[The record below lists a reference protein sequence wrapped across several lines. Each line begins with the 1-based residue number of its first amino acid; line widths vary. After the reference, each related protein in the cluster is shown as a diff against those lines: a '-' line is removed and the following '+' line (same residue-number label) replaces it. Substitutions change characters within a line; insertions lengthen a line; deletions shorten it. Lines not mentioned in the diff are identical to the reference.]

1 MKKKDKYLNVHYSL
15 ILGAYWMI
23 FAVSSIFVVPLLRSR
38 GFSNLETGILISIR
52 SFSAIVISPI
62 IASFSDR
69 HPSFQLKYTL
79 MLLLTINIV
88 NTLIFQYGSPNY
100 LQTVFLFIILGA
112 TTNTM
117 PPLHSSLS
125 IKFLEAGRPV
135 IYSIG
140 RGVGSVSYAV
150 ICLLLGYLVGENHLS
165 VSLTLQIL
173 LDIFSLILLL
183 FFPRYTPV
191 AASGSAKSSPSA
203 PHSNWYL
210 LKNYPYFT
218 LFLISSVFIFVGY
231 SMCNSFMIDIIT
243 SRGGTNSDLGISC
256 FILGIVELP
265 TALLFPRLKVKLG
278 VKRLLRISAS
288 FALLKMIF
296 LYLSPNVLCIFLS
309 QTLQML
315 GNGMYWPAS
324 VHYVTETIDSA
335 DQVKGQAL
343 TTIASVNI
351 GAILGSSVSGKLL
364 CYYSIDSVIMFG
376 CICSFIGVI
385 FMYLAMSKKSS
396 H

>member
-1 MKKKDKYLNVHYSL
+1 
-15 ILGAYWMI
+15 
-23 FAVSSIFVVPLLRSR
+23 
-38 GFSNLETGILISIR
+38 
-52 SFSAIVISPI
+52 
-62 IASFSDR
+62 
-69 HPSFQLKYTL
+69 
-79 MLLLTINIV
+79 
-88 NTLIFQYGSPNY
+88 
-100 LQTVFLFIILGA
+100 
-112 TTNTM
+112 
-117 PPLHSSLS
+117 
-125 IKFLEAGRPV
+125 
-135 IYSIG
+135 
-140 RGVGSVSYAV
+140 
-150 ICLLLGYLVGENHLS
+150 
-165 VSLTLQIL
+165 
-173 LDIFSLILLL
+173 
-183 FFPRYTPV
+183 
-191 AASGSAKSSPSA
+191 
-203 PHSNWYL
+203 
-210 LKNYPYFT
+210 
-218 LFLISSVFIFVGY
+218 
-231 SMCNSFMIDIIT
+231 MCNSFMIDIIT

-324 VHYVTETIDSA
+324 VHYLTETIDSA